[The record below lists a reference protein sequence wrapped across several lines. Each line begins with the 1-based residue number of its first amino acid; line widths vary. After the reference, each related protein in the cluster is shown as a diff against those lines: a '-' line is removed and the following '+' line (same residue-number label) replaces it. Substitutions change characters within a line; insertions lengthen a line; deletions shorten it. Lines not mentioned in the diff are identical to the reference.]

1 MVDLK
6 ARYVTWPEGTPPI
19 AIAVV
24 AAPCVSPP
32 VADLIQLDLELC
44 WSHGSAPGEFS
55 EKSGSG
61 TTWDIYIYTYI
72 KP

>member
-1 MVDLK
+1 MDYPIDHSGKLSKKTTKPGFQQEIRIYNHLHGGFEGQVCYMTR
-6 ARYVTWPEGTPPI
+6 RYPPI

-44 WSHGSAPGEFS
+44 
-55 EKSGSG
+55 
-61 TTWDIYIYTYI
+61 
-72 KP
+72 

>member
-6 ARYVTWPEGTPPI
+6 ARYVTWPERTPPI

-44 WSHGSAPGEFS
+44 WSHGSAPGGI
-55 EKSGSG
+55 KKDPALAPPGIPG
-61 TTWDIYIYTYI
+61 YI